1 MPNKLAKLNG
11 GKPMR
16 VVPDVAALADP
27 ETGFVIIYKGVHE
40 QFGGT
45 SLACPIF
52 AGIQALASQGRRFP
66 IGFANPLLY
75 TATNLLGGFRD
86 IKDPAPGTL
95 VYATNSGRNLL
106 PAAMDT
112 SLDLGQGLRRRH
124 RPRYAER
131 QPCSCSA
138 RSSSSRERSDQATNR
153 TRSQGPRRLAR
164 HGPFMTGYAVMLR
177 SGAAIPSSHQ

>member
-1 MPNKLAKLNG
+1 
-11 GKPMR
+11 MR
-16 VVPDVAALADP
+16 VVPDVAAVGDP
-27 ETGFVIIYKGVHE
+27 ETGFIIVVGGAHA

-106 PAAMDT
+106 PGGDGHVAD
-112 SLDLGQGLRRRH
+112 RRSRATTTAPVSA
-124 RPRYAER
+124 RRTAPR
-131 QPCSCSA
+131 SCSA
-138 RSSSSRERSDQATNR
+138 RSSSSR
-153 TRSQGPRRLAR
+153 
-164 HGPFMTGYAVMLR
+164 
-177 SGAAIPSSHQ
+177 